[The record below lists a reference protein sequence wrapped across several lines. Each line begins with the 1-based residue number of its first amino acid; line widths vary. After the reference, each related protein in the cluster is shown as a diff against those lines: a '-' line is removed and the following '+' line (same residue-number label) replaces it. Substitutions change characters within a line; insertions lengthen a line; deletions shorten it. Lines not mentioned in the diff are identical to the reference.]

1 MSRRSKKTPSPTKAV
16 AGDASAFG
24 HDRWTVPAICIF
36 LAAIVWL
43 VFGQTIHYQFINLDD
58 GAYVFK
64 NPQVSRGLTSE
75 GIIWAFTQ
83 SHAANW
89 HPLTWLSHMLDCQL
103 YGLRPGGH
111 HLTNVLIHAANAIL
125 LFLVLKQMTTAL
137 WRSAFVAAIF
147 AIHPLRVESVAWV
160 AERKDLL
167 SGLFFILTV
176 WAYVRYVRD
185 PRSPARY
192 GLVLFLFALG
202 LLCKPMLVTL
212 PFVLLLLDY
221 WPLNRMAAAG
231 DSGDK
236 TFRLPRQLILE
247 KLPLLGLAVA
257 SCLATILAQQ
267 TALQPLASIS
277 LPLRIGNAL
286 MSCTA
291 YLRQMFWPTDLAA
304 FYPLA
309 IRDILAARVLLSL
322 ILLTAITVVIFLLR
336 RRRRYL
342 VTGWLWY
349 LAMLAPVIGI
359 VQVGSQARADRYTYL
374 PQIGLVLLLTWGA
387 ADLFARW
394 RHHRAFLATL
404 SLIIL
409 VALTFSA
416 RLQASVWRD
425 SETLWKQALTR
436 TTDNLM
442 AELNLGEAV
451 YQLGKTS
458 EAIKHFE
465 MALLIDDTR
474 ASVHSSLGVA
484 LLDTGRVEESL
495 RHLET
500 AIALD
505 PKDADAHYNLGNT
518 LLQLGRASE
527 AAAQYQRAL
536 EINPDDTETMNNLAW
551 LLATSLD
558 AMVRDGTKAV
568 ALAERAVLLTG
579 NKEPRVVATLAAA
592 LAETARFQE
601 AAETAERAA
610 QLARD
615 QGNLALAD
623 SIRRQVELYR
633 ANLPVRDRR
642 YSSTR

>member
-1 MSRRSKKTPSPTKAV
+1 V